1 MHDAFRCLPLRQ
13 VSQSRSPSTG
23 DGSRCVE
30 LLVLVGRRFGHRGA
44 PTTIQHEIGGNAGAI
59 WWSIAQ
65 PLVQLISMKSLSF
78 SDARANFKAVMDKV
92 VADRAPIAITR
103 RKAES
108 VVMVSESEW
117 ASIEE
122 TLHLLSSPKNA
133 DRLLE
138 SIKQLDAG
146 KGEERELIEP

>member
-1 MHDAFRCLPLRQ
+1 
-13 VSQSRSPSTG
+13 
-23 DGSRCVE
+23 
-30 LLVLVGRRFGHRGA
+30 
-44 PTTIQHEIGGNAGAI
+44 
-59 WWSIAQ
+59 
-65 PLVQLISMKSLSF
+65 MKSLSF